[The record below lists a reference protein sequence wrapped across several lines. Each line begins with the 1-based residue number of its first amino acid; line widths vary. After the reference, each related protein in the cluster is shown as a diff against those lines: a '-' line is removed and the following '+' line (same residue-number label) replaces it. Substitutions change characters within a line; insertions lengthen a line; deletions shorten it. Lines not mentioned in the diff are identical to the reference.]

1 MENEPT
7 ICLNMIVKNESKNM
21 RRLFT
26 SLKGFIDDYVI
37 MDTGSTD
44 NTRDVIKEVGEEFG
58 IPGHIGQSTF
68 KNFGFNRTESLKLAQ
83 EKSKSDY
90 ILLLDADMV
99 LKIENGFSKK
109 TLWRGDVINIFQK
122 NNSIEWYNMRIFK
135 RTLKVTCV
143 GVTHEYYD
151 IGTPNTKSISLAD
164 GIYIQD
170 IGDGG
175 AKDDKYERDIR
186 LLKKGIEDEPN
197 NARYHFYLAQTLKD
211 CNKKEEAIDYY
222 KKRIDFGGWDEEVW
236 YSHYQLVGIYLH
248 LNNPDQAEYWA
259 NKGYSY
265 RPKRSEALYTL
276 CKYFREKGNHKKSY
290 HYYSL
295 GKLLE
300 RPKTDGLF
308 VEHKV
313 YQYLFDVEYSII
325 HYYLFPNNRKEGLRI
340 SMDVLNKDIGE
351 WDRKMIFNNM
361 KWYITPLNKTNGV
374 LIDINDSKNKI
385 DGDEFHNSSPCLIKL
400 RDGKKLINIRNVNY
414 HINKENGGYSMKD
427 NIVRTHNEMFLMK
440 ENKKQILEV
449 INNSGNDHVGNILGL
464 EDVRI
469 FENKETGKV
478 NFLAV
483 SKQYSYKKNWIGTV
497 YGDYDYENGKIII
510 QKSLKSP
517 DENSYCEKNWVF
529 ANSNDIIYKWCPIEI
544 GQINQ
549 ETNQLEIKQK
559 IEVPKVF
566 SYFRG
571 STSAF
576 EYKDMLWFIVHSV
589 HYENPRTYL
598 NYIVVLNKDTY
609 KPILYSLPFSFEGDK
624 IEYTLG
630 LIIEKGVIQI
640 GYSQWDSTAKIIN
653 LSLGDLLYNFIFISE
668 NTKAEFHI
676 NLLK

>member
-1 MENEPT
+1 MECEPT

-26 SLKGFIDDYVI
+26 SLKGFIDEYVI

-44 NTRDVIKEVGEEFG
+44 NTKDVIKEVGEEFG
-58 IPGHIGQSTF
+58 IPGHIGQSMF

-90 ILLLDADMV
+90 ILLLDADMIF
-99 LKIENGFSKK
+99 KIEPFFSKTMLLK
-109 TLWRGDVINIFQK
+109 GDVINIFQK
-122 NNSIEWYNMRIFK
+122 NSSIEWFNTRIFK
-135 RTLKVTCV
+135 RTLDIECV

-151 IGTPNTKSISLAD
+151 IRTKNAKTIYLSD

-175 AKDDKYERDIR
+175 AKEDKYERDIR

-211 CNKKEEAIDYY
+211 CNRKEEAIEYY

-236 YSHYQLVGIYLH
+236 YAHYQLVGIYLY
-248 LNNPDQAEYWA
+248 LKNPDQAEYWA

-265 RPKRSEALYTL
+265 RPKRSEAFYTL
-276 CKYFREKGNHKKSY
+276 CKYFREKGNNKKSY

-300 RPKTDGLF
+300 RPLSDGLF

-325 HYYLFPNNRKEGLRI
+325 HYYLFQNKRNDGLRI
-340 SMDVLNKDIGE
+340 SIDLLGKEIDENSRRMV
-351 WDRKMIFNNM
+351 FNNM
-361 KWYITPLNKTNGV
+361 KWYVTPLIKNEVV
-374 LIDINDSKNKI
+374 LMELTDSKNKI
-385 DGDEFHNSSPCLIKL
+385 DGDIFHNSSPCLIKL
-400 RDGKKLINIRNVNY
+400 RNGKKLVNIRNVNY

-427 NIVRTHNEMFLMK
+427 NIVRTHNEILFLK

-449 INNSGNDHVGNILGL
+449 VNNSGNDHGGNILGL

-469 FENKETGKV
+469 FENEEGKV

-483 SKQYSYKKNWIGTV
+483 SKQYSYKKDWIGLV

-517 DENSYCEKNWVF
+517 DVNAYCEKNWVF
-529 ANSNDIIYKWCPIEI
+529 ANSNDIIYKWHPLEI
-544 GQINQ
+544 GQINH

-559 IEVPKVF
+559 IDVPKIF

-576 EYKDMLWFIVHSV
+576 EYKNMLWFIVHSV
-589 HYENPRTYL
+589 HYESPRTYL
-598 NYIVVLNKDTY
+598 NYIVVLNKETY

-630 LIIEKGVIQI
+630 FVIEKGIIQI
-640 GYSQWDSTAKIIN
+640 GYSQWDSSAKIIN
-653 LSLGDLLYNFIFISE
+653 LSLGALMDRFIFVSE
-668 NTKAEFHI
+668 NNKSEFYV